1 MELERLLIEL
11 YEEYSLFH
19 SGSIA
24 QFVKNKEFKTNVHLR
39 ITIRSLLYDLGRGGS
54 ITKSLQYYNAMLS
67 EQGKEA
73 IISILKSEVDSNDW

>member
-1 MELERLLIEL
+1 MELDHLLIEL
-11 YEEYSLFH
+11 YKEYSLFH

-73 IISILKSEVDSNDW
+73 IILALKSGVDSND